1 MNKENMALRGYV
13 IHLRITTDS
22 VSVRVLQRERERE
35 PIGHTDVCIKHVDLL

>member
-35 PIGHTDVCIKHVDLL
+35 NQLDIQTYA